1 MAYGTLSTLDTLAA
15 TQQSLVD
22 YGEDRAWA
30 EVAAALA
37 AHTNQMDAMMGPLV
51 ERTTIRQRRYGT
63 AASRSMQVADQFGR
77 PQVQKITAGAT
88 LGYPLRLYDDA
99 LQWNRKFVQAPGSA
113 QQLAAEFDA
122 ILDADRRLVLY
133 ELKKALMTPTNYTFN
148 DVLVDNVQLAV
159 KALANADGASIPL
172 GPNGE
177 SFDGSTHTH
186 YLYTDGTSL
195 AAADVTAGTSTV
207 REHTMQGSI
216 EIWIN
221 TAQETAMRALTG
233 FVAHIYGYIA
243 RGGGATTDVTDRAL
257 VANNPNDRSIGFFG
271 EAEVFVKSWWPS
283 GYVGFVNVGAAQA
296 PLAMRTRDGQGD
308 LTLVYEDDNHPLRAR
323 AYEREFGIGVSNR
336 VAVAVLY
343 IDTGNGDAYVAPTLT
358 M

>member
-257 VANNPNDRSIGFFG
+257 VVNNPNDRSIGFFG

-343 IDTGNGDAYVAPTLT
+343 IDSGNGDAYVAPTLT